1 MGDLLR
7 TLCRKS
13 NLRMSIY
20 ADKGHQPKP
29 AKHIKLLH
37 LRVATGSSLLR
48 ICGMIPVIPYSY
60 Y

>member
-37 LRVATGSSLLR
+37 LSGSHWILLATYLWNDSSNS
-48 ICGMIPVIPYSY
+48 IF
-60 Y
+60 